1 MARPELPK
9 VMIRADSI
17 AQIERWDSAARR
29 VQRSRSDW
37 IRLALDAV
45 AELGLDRIETL
56 RKREQSP

>member
-1 MARPELPK
+1 
-9 VMIRADSI
+9 MIRADSI